1 MVSDL
6 QGLRRAA
13 ACLAASVL
21 ESLVFVFGAFA
32 NTVARGMSRRLLP
45 LVLNATCALAL
56 ASAASAQA
64 SPALE
69 QAASPAAAAPVPA
82 AAAASS
88 SDANASA
95 VPSTRLA
102 GFEAL
107 ASVGYG
113 AITEVKALEINPY
126 GATLGVDLGYTWD
139 VGVRAGAKLIY
150 GLGRAVP
157 QTYELRRGEIELTA
171 ESDSLNVVA
180 SISYDLRL
188 HWLILRY
195 SLGLGVTWVS
205 WDLGELEGYTAIE
218 GYTAPSGSS
227 VGFLFAPGLAVL
239 WPYGIFEWGLGFDY
253 LFQAEFHNP
262 SGIVGQL
269 LVGMKL

>member
-1 MVSDL
+1 MPE
-6 QGLRRAA
+6 R
-13 ACLAASVL
+13 
-21 ESLVFVFGAFA
+21 LVFVFGAFD
-32 NTVARGMSRRLLP
+32 NTVRRGMSCRLL
-45 LVLNATCALAL
+45 LFLTGSLAL

-64 SPALE
+64 SPGPE
-69 QAASPAAAAPVPA
+69 QTASPAAAPPAIGGAAGSSSGDLA
-82 AAAASS
+82 AAPA
-88 SDANASA
+88 
-95 VPSTRLA
+95 TGLA
-102 GFEAL
+102 GFEL
-107 ASVGYG
+107 LGSVGYG

-126 GATLGVDLGYTWD
+126 GTALGADLGYTWD
-139 VGVRAGAKLIY
+139 LGVRVGVKLTY

-157 QTYELRRGEIELTA
+157 QTYEVRGREIELT
-171 ESDSLNVVA
+171 SDSESLNAVA

-205 WDLGELEGYTAIE
+205 WDLGDLEGTFD

-227 VGFLFAPGLAVL
+227 VGFLFAPGLALL
-239 WPYGIFEWGLGFDY
+239 WPFGHFECGLAFDY